1 MASGFCNK
9 VTGLGLLLPSPSLF
23 LSLSLS
29 LSSTHLLITV
39 DTIIML
45 IGTLVLLQQ
54 LLGHSLRHLA
64 LDKRMLQQSFG
75 CGTFLWILGQG
86 RLEEIVKSRAP
97 FILVAQCGRL
107 EAAL

>member
-9 VTGLGLLLPSPSLF
+9 VTSLGLLLPSPSHF
-23 LSLSLS
+23 LSLS

>member
-1 MASGFCNK
+1 
-9 VTGLGLLLPSPSLF
+9 
-23 LSLSLS
+23 
-29 LSSTHLLITV
+29 
-39 DTIIML
+39 ML

-107 EAAL
+107 EATL